1 MFVWG
6 TVVCVPITL
15 TVVFI
20 WTLVESL
27 QSNFVYEGEK
37 TSSAKDTGLTIMSFI
52 PLILNLLYIKAVFD
66 NKHRI
71 NQTVSVIE
79 VRCRESFLG
88 SRTNSGECS
97 LKRNDDKACM

>member
-1 MFVWG
+1 M
-6 TVVCVPITL
+6 CVPITL

-37 TSSAKDTGLTIMSFI
+37 QSSVKDTGLTIMSFI
-52 PLILNLLYIKAVFD
+52 PLVLNLLYIKVIYD

-79 VRCRESFLG
+79 VRIGLIFLVWEEAT
-88 SRTNSGECS
+88 RLRKILTN
-97 LKRNDDKACM
+97 

>member
-1 MFVWG
+1 M
-6 TVVCVPITL
+6 VCVPIAL

-37 TSSAKDTGLTIMSFI
+37 QSSAKDTGLTVMSFI
-52 PLILNLLYIKAVFD
+52 PLILNLLYIKVIFD

-79 VRCRESFLG
+79 VRTDFLVWDEATQLRKY
-88 SRTNSGECS
+88 SQIEW
-97 LKRNDDKACM
+97 